1 MAAAPANQA
10 KLIGDLRKMF
20 AGIESK
26 KALNKVAKATS
37 NIHRITAEARAT
49 EHEPLYT
56 APKDKVSNLS
66 AAAEEWKPGAKG
78 GKRRKQR
85 KSMRRRRAGGAV
97 RRRLTRKH

>member
-20 AGIESK
+20 ADIESK

-56 APKDKVSNLS
+56 GVPKNQASNLS

-85 KSMRRRRAGGAV
+85 KSMRRRRNGG